1 MGADIAKADPQR
13 KPAIACG
20 CLVAAAIVLVALG
33 RHGREPATVGP
44 DTAAQAVELRF
55 TDLPDGTVVAAAA
68 SGDEIERIAPGAGG
82 FIRVTMRSF
91 ATERRSLGFDARTPF
106 TLMRMSDGD
115 LVLQDRLTGRTMLL
129 NAFGPANEGAFAEL
143 LDHGRTTQ

>member
-1 MGADIAKADPQR
+1 MSADIAKADPQR

-20 CLVAAAIVLVALG
+20 CLIAAAIVLVAVG
-33 RHGREPATVGP
+33 RHGRQPEAI
-44 DTAAQAVELRF
+44 DTGMAARAVELRF

-91 ATERRSLGFDARTPF
+91 ATERRSRGFDAQTPF

-115 LVLQDRLTGRTMLL
+115 LVLHDRTTGRTMLL
-129 NAFGPANEGAFAEL
+129 DAFGPANEGAFAEL